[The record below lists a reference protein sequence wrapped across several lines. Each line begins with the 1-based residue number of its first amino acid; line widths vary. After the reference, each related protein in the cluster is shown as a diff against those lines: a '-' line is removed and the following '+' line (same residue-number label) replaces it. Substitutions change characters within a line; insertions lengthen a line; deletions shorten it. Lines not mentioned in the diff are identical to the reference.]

1 MCIICLVVSELAT
14 KEVLMR
20 SVFALPIAL
29 VLLTGGAWAK
39 DTTIATTLTGVHQLC
54 GANSTNCTGVT
65 CGNTTC
71 DASCKKGHG
80 CTVTIHRRRTTA
92 KPIRTPQQCL
102 RACSRLKGTTPDFCV
117 ASCL

>member
-1 MCIICLVVSELAT
+1 
-14 KEVLMR
+14 MR